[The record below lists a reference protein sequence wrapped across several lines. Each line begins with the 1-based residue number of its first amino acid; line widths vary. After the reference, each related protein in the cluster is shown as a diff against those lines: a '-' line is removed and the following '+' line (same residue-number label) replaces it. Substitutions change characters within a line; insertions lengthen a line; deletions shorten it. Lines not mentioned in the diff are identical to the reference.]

1 MCGRVCPQD
10 RLCEGSCTLHDEF
23 GAVTIGNIERYIN
36 DKAFEM
42 GWRPDMTGVRQTDKR
57 VAIIGAGP
65 AGLACADVLTRNGVK
80 AVVFDRHPEIGGLLT
95 FGIPAFKLEKEV
107 MTRRR
112 EIFTGMGIEFK
123 LNTEVGRDV
132 ELDEL
137 LKEYDAVFLGVGTY
151 QSMRGGLENENAD
164 GVFDAL
170 PFLIANTK
178 QIMGFGETS
187 DEPYVSMEG
196 KTRGGAGRRRYRN
209 GLRTYLHSSGRNAR
223 NLCLS
228 S

>member
-1 MCGRVCPQD
+1 
-10 RLCEGSCTLHDEF
+10 
-23 GAVTIGNIERYIN
+23 
-36 DKAFEM
+36 
-42 GWRPDMTGVRQTDKR
+42 
-57 VAIIGAGP
+57 
-65 AGLACADVLTRNGVK
+65 
-80 AVVFDRHPEIGGLLT
+80 
-95 FGIPAFKLEKEV
+95 
-107 MTRRR
+107 
-112 EIFTGMGIEFK
+112 MGIEFK

-132 ELDEL
+132 QLEDL
-137 LKEYDAVFLGVGTY
+137 LKDYDAVFLGVGTY
-151 QSMRGGLENENAD
+151 QSMRGGLENEDAD

-187 DEPYVSMEG
+187 DETICQHG
-196 KTRGGAGRRRYRN
+196 RQTRGGAGRRRYRN